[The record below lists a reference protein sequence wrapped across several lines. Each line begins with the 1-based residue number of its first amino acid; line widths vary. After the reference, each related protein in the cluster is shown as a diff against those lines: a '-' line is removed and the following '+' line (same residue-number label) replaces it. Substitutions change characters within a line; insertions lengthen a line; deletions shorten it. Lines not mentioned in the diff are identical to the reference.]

1 MWIRWMPSA
10 EDSHHAHPLNEAR
23 QERGSMNRRELML
36 LLAAAGLEP
45 ALSHAA
51 GHTGSGTESGWV
63 KYPGDPVLGGKYGT
77 CFDVC
82 LLHEAGVF
90 RMWLSWRPRQSIA
103 LSESKDGIHWSPP
116 EIVLGPR
123 PETGWEDDMNRPTVI
138 RRHDGYHMWYTGQ
151 AHGKSWIGYAISSD
165 GRTWIRQSPHPV
177 LSAEAPWEG
186 VAVMCPDA
194 MWDREAGIWKMWY
207 SGGQQY
213 EPNAI
218 GYATSRDGLHWD
230 KYGPNPVMQA
240 DPRYPWEKNRVTA
253 AQILR
258 WKGWYYAFYIGFR
271 DIDHAQIGVARSK
284 DGITNWV
291 RNAGNPIIRPTPGGW
306 DADACYKPFALY
318 SHGRWMLW
326 YNGRNDHFEQI
337 GLAFHYAEDLGFV
350 PA

>member
-1 MWIRWMPSA
+1 MF
-10 EDSHHAHPLNEAR
+10 
-23 QERGSMNRRELML
+23 

-45 ALSHAA
+45 SLSHAA
-51 GHTGSGTESGWV
+51 RHLGGDKESGWV
-63 KYPGDPVLGGKYGT
+63 KYPGDPVLGGEYGT

-82 LLHEAGVF
+82 LLHEGGVF
-90 RMWLSWRPRQSIA
+90 RMWLSWRPKHSIA
-103 LSESKDGIHWSPP
+103 LSESRDGIHWSPP

-123 PETGWEDDMNRPTVI
+123 PETGWEDDINRPTVV

-151 AHGKSWIGYAISSD
+151 AHGKSWIGYARSSD
-165 GRTWIRQSPHPV
+165 GRTWKRQSAHPV
-177 LSAEAPWEG
+177 LSAEAPWED

-194 MWDREAGIWKMWY
+194 MWDKEAAIWKMWY

-218 GYATSRDGLHWD
+218 GYATSHDGLHWD
-230 KYGPNPVMQA
+230 KYGANPVMKA

-271 DIDHAQIGVARSK
+271 DINRAQIGMARSK

-291 RNAGNPIIRPTPGGW
+291 RNAANPIIRPTPGGW